1 MLHRKIQTK
10 IENHLTSNSN
20 KVLIIEGARQIG
32 KSYIIRYVGK
42 KLFKNYIEINMLED
56 SLMERYFER
65 VRTVTDFYLQ
75 LGAMFGDKLGNKANT
90 LVFIDEIQ
98 AYPHLLTLLKFLK
111 QDDKYTYVASGSS
124 LGVTLAQTVSIP
136 IGSIEVVRM
145 YPLDFEE
152 FLWASGVNQDVISVM
167 RERFETNQSLE
178 EPLHDR
184 ILSLFKRYLLS
195 GGLPDAVQKFVNT
208 QNIVQVR
215 NIQREI
221 HQYYGMDAAKYDAE
235 NKLKI
240 KTLFDYIPSAL
251 ENVKRRIV
259 AQNIENKKGKRFSD
273 YQDEIDYVIHS
284 GIALDVKAISNPK
297 FPLLE
302 STKKNL
308 IKLYLNDVGLL
319 TNLLYG
325 NNIRAILDDTPQI
338 NLGIVHESVVAQELK
353 AHGHSLSY
361 YDNKQN
367 GEVDFLIDDFNTLSV
382 VPIEVKSGKDYK
394 IHSALS
400 HFISTPDYHIKRG
413 YVLSNNRKVET
424 TNNITYLPIY
434 YIMFFDQTTNNSTIL
449 PPINISST

>member
-1 MLHRKIQTK
+1 MLHRKIQSQ

-20 KVLIIEGARQIG
+20 KVLVIEGARQIG
-32 KSYIIRYVGK
+32 KSYIIRHVGK
-42 KLFKNYIEINMLED
+42 NLFKNYVEINMLED

-75 LGAMFGDKLGNKANT
+75 LGAMFGDKLGDKANT
-90 LVFIDEIQ
+90 LVFVDEIQ

-111 QDDKYTYVASGSS
+111 QDDKYTYIASGSL
-124 LGVTLAQTVSIP
+124 LGVTLAQTISIP
-136 IGSIEVVRM
+136 MGSIEVVRM

-152 FLWASGVNQDVISVM
+152 FLWASGVNHEVINFM
-167 RERFETNQSLE
+167 REQFKTNQSLE

-195 GGLPDAVQKFVNT
+195 GGLPDAVQTFVNT
-208 QNIVQVR
+208 QNITQVR

-221 HQYYGMDAAKYDAE
+221 HKYYGMDAAKYDAE
-235 NKLKI
+235 NRLKI
-240 KTLFDYIPSAL
+240 KALFDYIPSAL

-259 AQNIENKKGKRFSD
+259 VQNIENKKGKRFSD

-284 GIALDVKAISNPK
+284 GIALDVRAISNPK

-302 STKKNL
+302 SAKKNL

-319 TNLLYG
+319 TNLLYS
-325 NNIRAILDDTPQI
+325 NNIRAVLDDVPQI
-338 NLGIVHESVVAQELK
+338 NLGIVYESVVAQELK
-353 AHGHSLSY
+353 AHGYSLSY

-367 GEVDFLIDDFNTLSV
+367 GEVDFLIDDFDTLSV

-394 IHSALS
+394 VHSALS

-413 YVLSNNRKVET
+413 YVLSNHREVET
-424 TNNITYLPIY
+424 TNGITYLPIY
-434 YIMFFDQTTNNSTIL
+434 YIMFFDSLSDNSATYCF
-449 PPINISST
+449 

>member
-1 MLHRKIQTK
+1 MLHRKIQSQ

-20 KVLIIEGARQIG
+20 KVLVIEGARQIG
-32 KSYIIRYVGK
+32 KSYIIRHVGK
-42 KLFKNYIEINMLED
+42 NLFKNYIEINMLED

-65 VRTVTDFYLQ
+65 VRTVADFYLQ
-75 LGAMFGDKLGNKANT
+75 LGAMFGNKLGDKANT

-111 QDDKYTYVASGSS
+111 QDDKYTYIASGSL

-152 FLWASGVNQDVISVM
+152 YLWASGVNHEVITFM
-167 RERFETNQSLE
+167 RERFKANQSLE

-195 GGLPDAVQKFVNT
+195 GGLPDAVQTFVNT
-208 QNIVQVR
+208 QNITQVR

-221 HQYYGMDAAKYDAE
+221 HKYYGMDAAKYDAE
-235 NKLKI
+235 NRLKI
-240 KTLFDYIPSAL
+240 KALFDYIPSAL

-259 AQNIENKKGKRFSD
+259 VQNIENKKGKRFSD

-284 GIALDVKAISNPK
+284 GIALDVRAISNPK

-302 STKKNL
+302 SAKKNL

-325 NNIRAILDDTPQI
+325 NNIRAVLDDVPQI
-338 NLGIVHESVVAQELK
+338 NLGIVYESVVAQELK
-353 AHGHSLSY
+353 AHGYSLSY

-367 GEVDFLIDDFNTLSV
+367 GEVDFLIDDFETLSV

-394 IHSALS
+394 VHSALS

-413 YVLSNNRKVET
+413 YVLSNHREVET
-424 TNNITYLPIY
+424 NNGITYLPIY
-434 YIMFFDQTTNNSTIL
+434 YIMFLDSLSDNSATYCF
-449 PPINISST
+449 

>member
-1 MLHRKIQTK
+1 MLHRKIQSQ

-20 KVLIIEGARQIG
+20 KVLVIEGARQIG
-32 KSYIIRYVGK
+32 KSYIIRHVGK
-42 KLFKNYIEINMLED
+42 NLFKNYIEINMLED

-65 VRTVTDFYLQ
+65 VRTVADFYLQ
-75 LGAMFGDKLGNKANT
+75 LGAMFGNKLGDKANT

-111 QDDKYTYVASGSS
+111 QDDKYTYIASGSL

-136 IGSIEVVRM
+136 MGSIEVVRM

-152 FLWASGVNQDVISVM
+152 YLWASGVNHEVITFM
-167 RERFETNQSLE
+167 RERFKANQSLE

-195 GGLPDAVQKFVNT
+195 GGLPDAVQTFVNT
-208 QNIVQVR
+208 QNITQVR

-221 HQYYGMDAAKYDAE
+221 HKYYGMDAAKYDAE
-235 NKLKI
+235 NRLKI
-240 KTLFDYIPSAL
+240 KALFDYIPSAL

-259 AQNIENKKGKRFSD
+259 VQNIENKKGKRFSD

-284 GIALDVKAISNPK
+284 GIALDVRAISNPK

-302 STKKNL
+302 SAKKNL

-325 NNIRAILDDTPQI
+325 NNIRAVLDDVPQI
-338 NLGIVHESVVAQELK
+338 NLGIVYESVVAQELK
-353 AHGHSLSY
+353 AHGYSLSY

-367 GEVDFLIDDFNTLSV
+367 GEVDFLIDDFETLSV

-394 IHSALS
+394 VHSALS

-413 YVLSNNRKVET
+413 YVLSNHREVET
-424 TNNITYLPIY
+424 NNGITYLPIY
-434 YIMFFDQTTNNSTIL
+434 YIMFFDR
-449 PPINISST
+449 

>member
-1 MLHRKIQTK
+1 MLHRKIQSQ

-20 KVLIIEGARQIG
+20 KVLVIEGARQIG

-42 KLFKNYIEINMLED
+42 NLFKNYIEINMLED

-65 VRTVTDFYLQ
+65 VRTVADFYLQ
-75 LGAMFGDKLGNKANT
+75 LGAMFGDKLGDKANT

-111 QDDKYTYVASGSS
+111 QDDKYTYIASGSL

-136 IGSIEVVRM
+136 MGSIEVVRM

-152 FLWASGVNQDVISVM
+152 YLWASGVNHEVITFM
-167 RERFETNQSLE
+167 RERFKANQSLE

-195 GGLPDAVQKFVNT
+195 GGLPDAVQTFVNT
-208 QNIVQVR
+208 QNITQVR

-221 HQYYGMDAAKYDAE
+221 HKYYGMDAAKYDAE
-235 NKLKI
+235 NRLKI
-240 KTLFDYIPSAL
+240 KALFDYIPSAL

-259 AQNIENKKGKRFSD
+259 VQNIENKKGKRFSD

-284 GIALDVKAISNPK
+284 GIALDVRAISNPK

-302 STKKNL
+302 SAKKNL
-308 IKLYLNDVGLL
+308 IKLYLNDGGLL

-325 NNIRAILDDTPQI
+325 NNIRAVLDDVPQI
-338 NLGIVHESVVAQELK
+338 NLGIVYESVVAQELK
-353 AHGHSLSY
+353 AHGYSLSY

-367 GEVDFLIDDFNTLSV
+367 GEVDFLIDDFDTLSV

-394 IHSALS
+394 VHSALS

-413 YVLSNNRKVET
+413 YVLSNHREVET
-424 TNNITYLPIY
+424 NNGITYLPIY
-434 YIMFFDQTTNNSTIL
+434 YIMFFDR
-449 PPINISST
+449 

>member
-1 MLHRKIQTK
+1 MLHRKIQSK

-20 KVLIIEGARQIG
+20 KVLVIEGARQIG
-32 KSYIIRYVGK
+32 KSYIIRHVGK
-42 KLFKNYIEINMLED
+42 NLFKNYIEINMLED

-65 VRTVTDFYLQ
+65 VRTVADFYLQ
-75 LGAMFGDKLGNKANT
+75 LGAMFGDKLGDKANT

-111 QDDKYTYVASGSS
+111 QDDKYTYIASGSL

-136 IGSIEVVRM
+136 MGSIEVVRM

-152 FLWASGVNQDVISVM
+152 FLWASGVNHEVINFM
-167 RERFETNQSLE
+167 QEQFKANQSLE

-195 GGLPDAVQKFVNT
+195 GGLPDAVQTFVNT
-208 QNIVQVR
+208 QNITQVR

-221 HQYYGMDAAKYDAE
+221 HKYYGMDAAKYDAE
-235 NKLKI
+235 NRLKI
-240 KTLFDYIPSAL
+240 KALFDYIPSAL

-259 AQNIENKKGKRFSD
+259 VQNIENKKGKRFSD

-284 GIALDVKAISNPK
+284 GIALNVRAISNPK

-302 STKKNL
+302 SAKKNL

-325 NNIRAILDDTPQI
+325 NNIRAVLDDVPQI
-338 NLGIVHESVVAQELK
+338 NLGIVYESVVAQELK
-353 AHGHSLSY
+353 AHGYSLSY

-367 GEVDFLIDDFNTLSV
+367 GEVDFLIDDFDTLSV

-394 IHSALS
+394 VHSALS
-400 HFISTPDYHIKRG
+400 HFISTPDYHIKLG
-413 YVLSNNRKVET
+413 YVLSNQRKVESI
-424 TNNITYLPIY
+424 NGITYLPIY
-434 YIMFFDQTTNNSTIL
+434 YIMFFNR
-449 PPINISST
+449 

>member
-1 MLHRKIQTK
+1 MLHRKIQSQ

-20 KVLIIEGARQIG
+20 KVLVIEGARQIG

-42 KLFKNYIEINMLED
+42 NLFKNYIEINMLED

-65 VRTVTDFYLQ
+65 VRTVADFYLQ
-75 LGAMFGDKLGNKANT
+75 LGAMFGDKLGDKANT
-90 LVFIDEIQ
+90 LVFVDEIQ

-111 QDDKYTYVASGSS
+111 QDDKYTYIASGSL
-124 LGVTLAQTVSIP
+124 LGVTLAQTISIP
-136 IGSIEVVRM
+136 MGSIEVVRM

-152 FLWASGVNQDVISVM
+152 FLWASGVNHEVINFM
-167 RERFETNQSLE
+167 REQFKTNQSLE

-195 GGLPDAVQKFVNT
+195 GGLPDAVQTFVNT
-208 QNIVQVR
+208 QNITQVR

-221 HQYYGMDAAKYDAE
+221 HKYYGMDAAKYDAE

-240 KTLFDYIPSAL
+240 KALFDYIPSAL

-259 AQNIENKKGKRFSD
+259 VQNIENKKGKRFSD

-284 GIALDVKAISNPK
+284 GIALDVRAISNPK

-302 STKKNL
+302 SAKKNL

-325 NNIRAILDDTPQI
+325 NNIRAVLDDVPQI
-338 NLGIVHESVVAQELK
+338 NLGIVYESVVAQELK
-353 AHGHSLSY
+353 AHGYSLSY

-367 GEVDFLIDDFNTLSV
+367 GEVDFLIDDFDTLSV

-394 IHSALS
+394 VHSALS

-413 YVLSNNRKVET
+413 YVLSNHREVET
-424 TNNITYLPIY
+424 TNGITYLPIY
-434 YIMFFDQTTNNSTIL
+434 YIMFFDSLSDNSATYCF
-449 PPINISST
+449 

>member
-1 MLHRKIQTK
+1 MLYRKIQPQ

-20 KVLIIEGARQIG
+20 KVLVIEGARQIG

-42 KLFKNYIEINMLED
+42 KLFTNYVEINMLED

-65 VRTVTDFYLQ
+65 VRTVADFYLQ
-75 LGAMFGDKLGNKANT
+75 LGAMFGNKLGDKTNT
-90 LVFIDEIQ
+90 LIFIDEIQ

-111 QDDKYTYVASGSS
+111 QDDKYTYVASGSL

-136 IGSIEVVRM
+136 MGSIEVVRM

-152 FLWASGVNQDVISVM
+152 FLWASGVSREVIDVM
-167 RERFETNQSLE
+167 QERFKANQSLE

-195 GGLPDAVQKFVNT
+195 GGLPDAVQTFVNT
-208 QNIVQVR
+208 QNITQVR

-221 HQYYGMDAAKYDAE
+221 HKYYGMDAAKYDAE
-235 NKLKI
+235 NRLKI
-240 KTLFDYIPSAL
+240 KALFDYIPSAL
-251 ENVKRRIV
+251 ENIKRRIV

-284 GIALDVKAISNPK
+284 GIALDVRAISNPK

-302 STKKNL
+302 SAKKNL

-325 NNIRAILDDTPQI
+325 NNIRAVLDDVPQI
-338 NLGIVHESVVAQELK
+338 NLGIVYESVVAQELK
-353 AHGHSLSY
+353 AHGYSLSY

-394 IHSALS
+394 VHSALS
-400 HFISTPDYHIKRG
+400 HFISTPDYNIKRG
-413 YVLSNNRKVET
+413 YVLSNHREVET
-424 TNNITYLPIY
+424 INGITYLPIY
-434 YIMFFDQTTNNSTIL
+434 YIMFFDR
-449 PPINISST
+449 

>member
-1 MLHRKIQTK
+1 MLHRKIQSQ

-20 KVLIIEGARQIG
+20 KVLVIEGARQIG
-32 KSYIIRYVGK
+32 KSYIIRHVGK
-42 KLFKNYIEINMLED
+42 NLFKNYVEINMLED

-65 VRTVTDFYLQ
+65 VRTVADFYLQ
-75 LGAMFGDKLGNKANT
+75 LGAMFGDKLGDKANT

-111 QDDKYTYVASGSS
+111 QDDKYTYIASGSL
-124 LGVTLAQTVSIP
+124 LGVTLAQTISIP
-136 IGSIEVVRM
+136 MGSIEVVRM

-152 FLWASGVNQDVISVM
+152 FLWASGVNHEVINFM
-167 RERFETNQSLE
+167 REQFKTNQSLE

-195 GGLPDAVQKFVNT
+195 GGLPDAVQTFVNT
-208 QNIVQVR
+208 QNITQVR

-221 HQYYGMDAAKYDAE
+221 HKYYGMDAAKYDAE

-240 KTLFDYIPSAL
+240 KALFDYIPSAL

-259 AQNIENKKGKRFSD
+259 VQNIENKKGKRFSD

-284 GIALDVKAISNPK
+284 GIALDVRAISNPK

-302 STKKNL
+302 SAKKNL

-325 NNIRAILDDTPQI
+325 NNIRAVLDDVPQI
-338 NLGIVHESVVAQELK
+338 NLGIVYESVVAQELK
-353 AHGHSLSY
+353 AHGYSLSY

-367 GEVDFLIDDFNTLSV
+367 GEVDFLIDDFDTLSV

-394 IHSALS
+394 VHSALS

-413 YVLSNNRKVET
+413 YVLSNHREVET
-424 TNNITYLPIY
+424 TNGITYLPIY
-434 YIMFFDQTTNNSTIL
+434 YIMFFDSLSDNSATYCF
-449 PPINISST
+449 

>member
-1 MLHRKIQTK
+1 MLHRKIQSQ

-20 KVLIIEGARQIG
+20 KVLVIEGARQIG

-42 KLFKNYIEINMLED
+42 NLFKNYIEINMLED

-65 VRTVTDFYLQ
+65 VRTVADFYLQ
-75 LGAMFGDKLGNKANT
+75 LGAMFGDKLGDKANT
-90 LVFIDEIQ
+90 LVFVDEIQ

-111 QDDKYTYVASGSS
+111 QDDKYTYIASGSL
-124 LGVTLAQTVSIP
+124 LGVTLAQTISIP
-136 IGSIEVVRM
+136 MGSIEVVRM

-152 FLWASGVNQDVISVM
+152 FLWASGVNHEVINFM
-167 RERFETNQSLE
+167 REQFKANQSLE

-195 GGLPDAVQKFVNT
+195 GGLPDAVQTFVNT
-208 QNIVQVR
+208 QNITQVR

-221 HQYYGMDAAKYDAE
+221 HKYYGMDAAKYDAE
-235 NKLKI
+235 NRLKI
-240 KTLFDYIPSAL
+240 KALFDYIPSAL

-259 AQNIENKKGKRFSD
+259 VQNIENKKGKRFSD

-284 GIALDVKAISNPK
+284 GIALDVRAISNPK

-302 STKKNL
+302 SAKKNL

-325 NNIRAILDDTPQI
+325 NNIRAVLDDVPQI
-338 NLGIVHESVVAQELK
+338 NLGIIYESVVAQELK
-353 AHGHSLSY
+353 AHGYSLSY

-367 GEVDFLIDDFNTLSV
+367 GEVDFLIDDFETLSI

-394 IHSALS
+394 VHSALS

-413 YVLSNNRKVET
+413 YVLSNHREVET
-424 TNNITYLPIY
+424 NNDITYLPIY
-434 YIMFFDQTTNNSTIL
+434 YIMFFDR
-449 PPINISST
+449 

>member
-1 MLHRKIQTK
+1 MLHRKIQSQ

-20 KVLIIEGARQIG
+20 KVLVIEGARQIG

-42 KLFKNYIEINMLED
+42 NLFKNYIEINMLED

-65 VRTVTDFYLQ
+65 VRTVADFYLQ
-75 LGAMFGDKLGNKANT
+75 LGAMFGDKLGDKANT

-111 QDDKYTYVASGSS
+111 QDDKYTYIASGSL

-136 IGSIEVVRM
+136 MGSIEVVRM

-152 FLWASGVNQDVISVM
+152 YLWASGVNHEVITFM
-167 RERFETNQSLE
+167 RERFKANQSLE

-195 GGLPDAVQKFVNT
+195 GGLPDAVQTFVNT
-208 QNIVQVR
+208 QNITQVR
-215 NIQREI
+215 NIQHEI
-221 HQYYGMDAAKYDAE
+221 HKYYGMDAAKYDAE
-235 NKLKI
+235 NRLKI
-240 KTLFDYIPSAL
+240 KALFDYIPSAL

-259 AQNIENKKGKRFSD
+259 VQNIENKKGKRFSD

-284 GIALDVKAISNPK
+284 GIALDVRAISNPK

-302 STKKNL
+302 SAKKNL

-325 NNIRAILDDTPQI
+325 NNIRAVLDDVPQI
-338 NLGIVHESVVAQELK
+338 NLGIVYESVVAQELK
-353 AHGHSLSY
+353 AHGYSLSY

-367 GEVDFLIDDFNTLSV
+367 GEVDFLIDDFDTLSV
-382 VPIEVKSGKDYK
+382 VPIEIKSGKDYK
-394 IHSALS
+394 VHSALS

-413 YVLSNNRKVET
+413 YVLSNHREVET
-424 TNNITYLPIY
+424 NNGITYLPIY
-434 YIMFFDQTTNNSTIL
+434 YIMFFDR
-449 PPINISST
+449 

>member
-1 MLHRKIQTK
+1 MLHRKIQSQ

-20 KVLIIEGARQIG
+20 KVLVIEGARQIG
-32 KSYIIRYVGK
+32 KSYIIRHVGK
-42 KLFKNYIEINMLED
+42 NLFKNYVEINMLED

-65 VRTVTDFYLQ
+65 IRTVTDFYLQ
-75 LGAMFGDKLGNKANT
+75 LGAMFGDKLGDKANT

-111 QDDKYTYVASGSS
+111 QDDKYTYIASGSL
-124 LGVTLAQTVSIP
+124 LGVTLAQTISIP
-136 IGSIEVVRM
+136 MGSIEVVRM

-152 FLWASGVNQDVISVM
+152 FLWASGVNHEVINFM
-167 RERFETNQSLE
+167 RERFKANQSLE

-195 GGLPDAVQKFVNT
+195 GGLPDAVQTFVNT
-208 QNIVQVR
+208 QNITQVR

-221 HQYYGMDAAKYDAE
+221 HKYYGMDAAKYDAE
-235 NKLKI
+235 NRLKI
-240 KTLFDYIPSAL
+240 KALFDYIPSAL

-259 AQNIENKKGKRFSD
+259 VQNIENKKGKRFSD

-284 GIALDVKAISNPK
+284 GIALDVRAISNPK

-302 STKKNL
+302 SAKKNL

-325 NNIRAILDDTPQI
+325 NNIRAVLDDVPQI
-338 NLGIVHESVVAQELK
+338 NLGIVYESVVAQELK
-353 AHGHSLSY
+353 AHGYSLSY

-367 GEVDFLIDDFNTLSV
+367 GEVDFLIDDFETLSV

-394 IHSALS
+394 VHSALS

-413 YVLSNNRKVET
+413 YVLSNHREIE
-424 TNNITYLPIY
+424 TNNDITYLPIY
-434 YIMFFDQTTNNSTIL
+434 YIMFFDR
-449 PPINISST
+449 

>member
-1 MLHRKIQTK
+1 
-10 IENHLTSNSN
+10 
-20 KVLIIEGARQIG
+20 VLVIEGARQIG

-42 KLFKNYIEINMLED
+42 NLFKNYIEINMLED

-65 VRTVTDFYLQ
+65 VRTVADFYLQ
-75 LGAMFGDKLGNKANT
+75 LGAMFGDKLGDKANT
-90 LVFIDEIQ
+90 LIFVDEIQ

-111 QDDKYTYVASGSS
+111 QDDKYTYIASGSL

-136 IGSIEVVRM
+136 MGSIEVVRM

-152 FLWASGVNQDVISVM
+152 YLWASGVNHEVITFM
-167 RERFETNQSLE
+167 RERFKANQSLE

-195 GGLPDAVQKFVNT
+195 GGLPDAVQTFVNT
-208 QNIVQVR
+208 QNITQVR

-221 HQYYGMDAAKYDAE
+221 HKYYGMDAAKYDAE
-235 NKLKI
+235 NRLKI
-240 KTLFDYIPSAL
+240 KALFDYIPSAL

-259 AQNIENKKGKRFSD
+259 VQNIENKKGKRFSD

-284 GIALDVKAISNPK
+284 GIALDVRAISNPK

-302 STKKNL
+302 SAKKNL

-325 NNIRAILDDTPQI
+325 NNIRAVLDDVPQI
-338 NLGIVHESVVAQELK
+338 NLGIVYESVVAQELK
-353 AHGHSLSY
+353 AHGYSLSY

-367 GEVDFLIDDFNTLSV
+367 GEVDFLIDDFDTLSV

-394 IHSALS
+394 VHSALS

-413 YVLSNNRKVET
+413 YVLSNHREVET
-424 TNNITYLPIY
+424 NNGITYLPIY
-434 YIMFFDQTTNNSTIL
+434 YIMFFDR
-449 PPINISST
+449 

>member
-1 MLHRKIQTK
+1 MPDD
-10 IENHLTSNSN
+10 TS
-20 KVLIIEGARQIG
+20 
-32 KSYIIRYVGK
+32 RYPGSW
-42 KLFKNYIEINMLED
+42 KNPFWMYCTADPPYTSTEL
-56 SLMERYFER
+56 S
-65 VRTVTDFYLQ
+65 
-75 LGAMFGDKLGNKANT
+75 K
-90 LVFIDEIQ
+90 EIQ

-111 QDDKYTYVASGSS
+111 QDDKYTYIASGSL
-124 LGVTLAQTVSIP
+124 LGVTLAQTISIP
-136 IGSIEVVRM
+136 MGSIEVVRM

-152 FLWASGVNQDVISVM
+152 FLWASGVNHEVINFM
-167 RERFETNQSLE
+167 REQFKTNQSLE

-195 GGLPDAVQKFVNT
+195 GGLPDAVQTFVNT
-208 QNIVQVR
+208 QNITQVR

-221 HQYYGMDAAKYDAE
+221 HKYYGMDAAKYDAE

-240 KTLFDYIPSAL
+240 KALFDYIPSAL

-259 AQNIENKKGKRFSD
+259 VQNIENKKGKRFSD

-284 GIALDVKAISNPK
+284 GIALDVRAISNPK

-302 STKKNL
+302 SAKKNL

-325 NNIRAILDDTPQI
+325 NNIRAVLDDVPQI
-338 NLGIVHESVVAQELK
+338 NLGIVYESVVAQELK
-353 AHGHSLSY
+353 AHGYSLSY

-367 GEVDFLIDDFNTLSV
+367 GEVDFLIDDFDTLSV

-394 IHSALS
+394 VHSALS

-413 YVLSNNRKVET
+413 YVLSNHREVET
-424 TNNITYLPIY
+424 TNGITYLPIY
-434 YIMFFDQTTNNSTIL
+434 YIMFFDSLSDNST
-449 PPINISST
+449 TYCF